1 MSCSFGVAGHR
12 YNMREFLFQL
22 MWVTLKYIYVNAVL
36 LNESVGMFD

>member
-1 MSCSFGVAGHR
+1 MSCSFGVTGHR
-12 YNMREFLFQL
+12 YNMREFHFQL